1 MKNKKTVLQPPR
13 ANKSKQHKIKT
24 QYTKKKIK

>member
-24 QYTKKKIK
+24 QYTNKN